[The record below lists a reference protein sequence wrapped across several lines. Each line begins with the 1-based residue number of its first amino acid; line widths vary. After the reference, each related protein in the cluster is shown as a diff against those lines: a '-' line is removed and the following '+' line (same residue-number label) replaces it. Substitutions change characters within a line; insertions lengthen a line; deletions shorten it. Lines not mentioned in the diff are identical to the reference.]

1 MMRQMITALFL
12 FAGCVSNMSDDV
24 SRTSV
29 AIQSL
34 CQLDPT
40 TGRCIVYTDE
50 DPVMTGTN
58 AVDDYGNGMGGTPTD
73 EVSCFHPG
81 GSHTQIVCSG
91 GFSVPIFGGTNVRC
105 EIDYSTSVD
114 EDGNVVYHVESVTC
128 QSGVR

>member
-1 MMRQMITALFL
+1 MP
-12 FAGCVSNMSDDV
+12 DDV

-29 AIQSL
+29 AAQSL

-50 DPVMTGTN
+50 DPVVTGTN

-73 EVSCFHPG
+73 EISCYHPAA
-81 GSHTQIVCSG
+81 SQTKIVCSG
-91 GFSVPIFGGTNVRC
+91 GFSVPVFGGTYVRC

-114 EDGNVVYHVESVTC
+114 DDGNVVYHVESVTC